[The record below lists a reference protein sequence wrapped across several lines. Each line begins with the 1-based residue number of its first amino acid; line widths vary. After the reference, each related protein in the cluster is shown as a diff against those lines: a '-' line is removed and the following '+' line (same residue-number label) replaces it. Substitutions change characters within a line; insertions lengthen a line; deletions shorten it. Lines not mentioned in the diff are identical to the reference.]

1 MRLAVFGY
9 CLVAFRKEFVFRVGL
24 VSVRQIYIREEILI
38 AYAELKRRTCFAG
51 ELHAVFVRERYYL
64 YFLRRVVVLVYV
76 KFIAGQVSGSELYLC
91 SSSVDKPLCI
101 TRAILFVKVEVH
113 SSVLKSIIRA
123 SGGCYFAVAFGS
135 DVVEYLCILLQ
146 PVSRNSGRVLDVGSV
161 FSFARKTKTG
171 ITVFVPKVAT
181 TAVDV

>member
-1 MRLAVFGY
+1 M
-9 CLVAFRKEFVFRVGL
+9 FRW
-24 VSVRQIYIREEILI
+24 
-38 AYAELKRRTCFAG
+38 

>member
-91 SSSVDKPLCI
+91 SSSVDKPLYYP
-101 TRAILFVKVEVH
+101 RYPF
-113 SSVLKSIIRA
+113 R
-123 SGGCYFAVAFGS
+123 
-135 DVVEYLCILLQ
+135 
-146 PVSRNSGRVLDVGSV
+146 
-161 FSFARKTKTG
+161 
-171 ITVFVPKVAT
+171 
-181 TAVDV
+181 

>member
-64 YFLRRVVVLVYV
+64 YFFRRVVVLVYV
-76 KFIAGQVSGSELYLC
+76 KFISGQVSGSELYLC
-91 SSSVDKPLCI
+91 VHSVYKPLCI

-113 SSVLKSIIRA
+113 SSVLKGIIRA
-123 SGGCYFAVAFGS
+123 SGGSYFAVTFGFNI
-135 DVVEYLCILLQ
+135 VEYLCILLQ
-146 PVSRNSGRVLDVGSV
+146 SVSRNSGRVFDVGSV
-161 FSFARKTKTG
+161 LCLARKTKTG
-171 ITVFVPKVAT
+171 ITVFIPKVAT
-181 TAVDV
+181 TAIDV